1 MPCRFATGERFRRAK
16 CFVTKG
22 NIVILIAAL
31 AMETNPYEFSST
43 RN

>member
-1 MPCRFATGERFRRAK
+1 LQHRRAK

-22 NIVILIAAL
+22 NIVILVAAL
-31 AMETNPYEFSST
+31 AMEMIPYEFSST